1 VSRRKR
7 TFRPAKGIRC
17 QAKEA
22 QHDTTRTLRRTAVGA
37 LLSGAV
43 AMAGFGLAS
52 GTAQADNQG
61 PYRWCPGQS
70 MSAPAGPGLTV
81 VWDMNVCHTWYRVDY
96 GRAML
101 PTTMAVHQL
110 VQISGT
116 ETILRPRGLRLASP
130 RPVRVVSHFPSADAQ
145 FAAVGPGPGSPDNPH
160 HVKRFGDATSKPQD
174 QFVGT
179 QSRRPY
185 PRSCARR
192 IIVDVTTRTAEPT
205 RHHASPRR

>member
-1 VSRRKR
+1 MN
-7 TFRPAKGIRC
+7 
-17 QAKEA
+17 
-22 QHDTTRTLRRTAVGA
+22 TTRTLRRTAVGA

-43 AMAGFGLAS
+43 AMAGFGLAA
-52 GTAQADNQG
+52 GTAHGRQPG
-61 PYRWCPGQS
+61 PVSMVPRAIHEPPGE
-70 MSAPAGPGLTV
+70 PGLTV

-101 PTTMAVHQL
+101 PTTMAVHQV